1 MPLLRSVAVRD
12 PDIETV
18 IKITGGSNLET
29 VRSAELN
36 AKVSLGA
43 VKQPGIMAPFEE
55 LFGFD
60 GAEFYILHI
69 PATKGLLFGDLFEC
83 FPEAIPIGVQMNG
96 NEIVL
101 CPKNRYTLTSTDKVI
116 LISENEKGCKFVGA
130 RAKTSAIKS
139 DLPEYKKPEAKQ
151 ERVLVCGWGE
161 NLGRYL
167 KVMNLSFKNC
177 QVHLLNT
184 IPMDDRENAMVSLGL
199 AKEDTDNLALTHLV
213 GDPTVW
219 AVIKPLHLDGYH
231 CAVVISD
238 SEHYEISPLQSDS
251 HNLAAILLLHNHRD
265 LNFQA
270 QRAAANSGDVDDDDK
285 LSDDESPAHKFVNSR
300 VPDIFATRN
309 APKPQEKNAFRAL
322 PIFCEILESTTS
334 KLIEN
339 HPYMSSACYALN
351 SNRLLSKIL
360 AMVSEDRNVRK
371 ILDLILDGKVS
382 MTIMPSLLYVSK
394 KEEVSFLQIM
404 KRAQILR
411 HVVIGYQ
418 HADLIQLTSINPK

>member
-1 MPLLRSVAVRD
+1 
-12 PDIETV
+12 
-18 IKITGGSNLET
+18 
-29 VRSAELN
+29 LN

-83 FPEAIPIGVQMNG
+83 FPEAIPIGVQKNG
-96 NEIVL
+96 IEIVL

-116 LISENEKGCKFVGA
+116 LISENEKGCKFVAA
-130 RAKTSAIKS
+130 RSRTSANKP

-151 ERVLVCGWGE
+151 ERLLVCGWGE

-167 KVMNLSFKNC
+167 KVMNTLFAKAE
-177 QVHLLNT
+177 VHLLNT
-184 IPMDDRENAMVSLGL
+184 IPISERGDAMASLGL
-199 AKEDTDNLALTHLV
+199 AKEDTSNLKLTHVV

-219 AVIKPLHLDGYH
+219 AVVKPLHLDDYH

-238 SEHYEISPLQSDS
+238 YEHNAISPLQSDS
-251 HNLAAILLLHNHRD
+251 HNLAAVLLLHNHRD
-265 LNFQA
+265 LKFQA
-270 QRAAANSGDVDDDDK
+270 QRAAEDNGGIDEDEK
-285 LSDDESPAHKFVNSR
+285 LSDDESHVKFR
-300 VPDIFATRN
+300 EPDILATRSS
-309 APKPQEKNAFRAL
+309 PKPQQKSAFRAL
-322 PIFCEILESTTS
+322 PVFCEILESTTS
-334 KLIEN
+334 KLIES
-339 HPYMSSACYALN
+339 HPYMSSACHVLN

-382 MTIMPSLLYVSK
+382 MTIMPSLLYVDI

-404 KRAQILR
+404 KRAQFFR
-411 HVVIGYQ
+411 HTVIGYQ
-418 HADLIQLTSINPK
+418 HAEMIQFTSINPK